1 MKKKIRI
8 LHVLSSHIY
17 SGAENVVCQIISMFR
32 SDPDYEMVYCS
43 PDGPIREALEA
54 RQVPYVPIEK
64 VCRREIQ
71 RVVAEVS
78 PNLVH
83 AHDVRASIVCA
94 MAAGGVGENRLPV
107 ISHIHACFDSMTKIS
122 AKSLSYLLF
131 SGSFKKIFWVS
142 ESSLKHYAFS
152 GLVKGKSQILYNV
165 IDPDKLKQRL
175 EEDTASY
182 GYDVVFLGRF
192 TDQKNPQRIVGI
204 LECLHKQ
211 LQFRAAMIGDGELYS
226 SIQQMVQEKGL
237 EQVIA
242 LPGYQSNP
250 YKALASAK
258 AFLMA
263 SRYEGTPMSVLEA
276 MALGVPVVSTATD
289 GIADVVKSGVTGYLE
304 ETDEKLAERLKELL
318 MNQEKQKSMSEA
330 SKKQF
335 AQICDLEKYRQT
347 LDTVYQENAVW

>member
-1 MKKKIRI
+1 MI
-8 LHVLSSHIY
+8 
-17 SGAENVVCQIISMFR
+17 
-32 SDPDYEMVYCS
+32 
-43 PDGPIREALEA
+43 
-54 RQVPYVPIEK
+54 
-64 VCRREIQ
+64 
-71 RVVAEVS
+71 AEVS

-94 MAAGGVGENRLPV
+94 MAAGGVGGNRLPI

-152 GLVKGKSQILYNV
+152 GMVRGKSQILYNV

-192 TDQKNPQRIVGI
+192 TDQKNPKRIVGI
-204 LECLHKQ
+204 LECLQKQ
-211 LQFRAAMIGDGELYS
+211 LQLQQEPLWQGQFQAAMIGDGELYS

-318 MNQEKQKSMSEA
+318 
-330 SKKQF
+330 
-335 AQICDLEKYRQT
+335 T
-347 LDTVYQENAVW
+347 DTKNKRVCRKLRRSSLHRPATGRSTGRLWIPCIRRNAVW